1 VAAGEVASGASAVT
15 RSLSITLVMLG
26 SVALS
31 LAAAL
36 GAPMVTAVIGLIL
49 FGVLHNLLEIRYVV
63 GRFGGLLSRPF
74 LDLLVALVT
83 GIVVCRLLV
92 GVVGRPAVLAE
103 IVLGYAVLLAA
114 ARHVLVGRRLVAAC
128 VVIGVAAAA
137 SLTFPDHHVVV
148 LAHLHHV
155 VPLFFLWEWSRR
167 IDSRRG
173 RRAFRAVQV
182 LWVVAIP
189 AVVLSGV
196 LDGWLTADP
205 GMVRSVVGD
214 GHSVLAASA
223 LPGTASTVLGLRLLT
238 VFAFL
243 QTMSYVVWVAL
254 MPRVAPDATAAFEAR
269 LPWATGPRVWA
280 AGFVAAA
287 VFAVLFGLYFA
298 QGWTV
303 YAALSSY
310 AAYLELPVLLAML
323 VGGASLSAPRPA
335 EDEGETASESGV
347 LPFSSAPH
355 RGRAGSRGG
364 RLSIRPAN
372 KGLAASF
379 GPDVRS

>member
-1 VAAGEVASGASAVT
+1 
-15 RSLSITLVMLG
+15 MLG
-26 SVALS
+26 SVGLS

-36 GAPMVTAVIGLIL
+36 GAPMATAVIGLIL

-63 GRFGGLLSRPF
+63 GRFGAVLGRPF
-74 LDLLVALVT
+74 LDLLVALAT
-83 GIVVCRLLV
+83 GIVICRLLV
-92 GVVGRPAVLAE
+92 GLVGRPAVLAE

-114 ARHVLVGRRLVAAC
+114 ARHVLVGGRLVAAWA
-128 VVIGVAAAA
+128 VIGVAAAA
-137 SLTFPDHHVVV
+137 SLTFPAYHVVV

-167 IDSRRG
+167 ITSRRG
-173 RRAFRAVQV
+173 RRAFRAVQL

-189 AVVLSGV
+189 ALILTGL
-196 LDGWLTADP
+196 LDGLLTADP

-214 GHSVLAASA
+214 GHSVLTSSA
-223 LPGTASTVLGLRLLT
+223 LPGTAATVVGLRLLT

-243 QTMSYVVWVAL
+243 QTMTYVVWVAL
-254 MPRVAPDATAAFEAR
+254 LPRVAPDASAAIEAR
-269 LPWATGPRVWA
+269 LPWATGPRLWA

-287 VFAVLFGLYFA
+287 LFAVLFGLDFA
-298 QGWTV
+298 QGRTV

-310 AAYLELPVLLAML
+310 TAYLELPVLLAML
-323 VGGASLSAPRPA
+323 VGGASLSASRPS

-347 LPFSSAPH
+347 LPFTSATG

-364 RLSIRPAN
+364 RLLVRPAN